1 MVRYKE
7 GRCGLRMR
15 SSQHRPSVC
24 VCCVCVN
31 HGSLAG
37 DGHGSLRQADGE
49 ADRGGGAPAE
59 QPATLR
65 PSGRQAR
72 CNFLFVSLLAYCGYH
87 KLCTSAPVHTVCT
100 HSNLCVFNSLTH
112 IDKRLTKITSLQ
124 VC

>member
-15 SSQHRPSVC
+15 SSQHRPS

-72 CNFLFVSLLAYCGYH
+72 CML
-87 KLCTSAPVHTVCT
+87 VC
-100 HSNLCVFNSLTH
+100 
-112 IDKRLTKITSLQ
+112 
-124 VC
+124 